1 MWTEVICCLSVG
13 GGTDFEGEELLK
25 LGEYSG
31 ETHSVSYSDSV
42 GEVSLL
48 GSAQL
53 SGFSLPKCKSSE
65 PALFPQVRGT
75 AKSPCALLAGSTW
88 DHSWS
93 PHFRFCRNSRA
104 HVVIQRQGQEGGRP
118 GSMET
123 PQNSSTWEAETKAS
137 IVPSHPWLY
146 TEWVQPAGLK
156 RVKGPRV
163 KVITTFRCPVAC
175 PQDYLRRDSQIL
187 NSIGLSCWPGF
198 LLSK

>member
-1 MWTEVICCLSVG
+1 
-13 GGTDFEGEELLK
+13 
-25 LGEYSG
+25 
-31 ETHSVSYSDSV
+31 
-42 GEVSLL
+42 
-48 GSAQL
+48 
-53 SGFSLPKCKSSE
+53 
-65 PALFPQVRGT
+65 
-75 AKSPCALLAGSTW
+75 
-88 DHSWS
+88 
-93 PHFRFCRNSRA
+93 
-104 HVVIQRQGQEGGRP
+104 
-118 GSMET
+118 MET